1 MKFNLIDSNYNSHSG
16 FSLTTIKTKY
26 GIFTGTSQLYEEDK
40 EIASSFRGCQYAEM
54 KAIRK
59 AYKAEI
65 KEINLKIK
73 TLEDFEKV
81 LKNMKEYNAN
91 SFEAKRLRKEIYLYK
106 KKKAKIKETINA
118 ITNTMIGGMEGYPQ
132 EVERLKKKREAKYI
146 KTIE

>member
-40 EIASSFRGCQYAEM
+40 KIASSFRGCQYAEM

-65 KEINLKIK
+65 IK
-73 TLEDFEKV
+73 TCEENLDKFSVPREIVFLNDLPHTPLEKV
-81 LKNMKEYNAN
+81 DFMALEKLDK
-91 SFEAKRLRKEIYLYK
+91 
-106 KKKAKIKETINA
+106 
-118 ITNTMIGGMEGYPQ
+118 
-132 EVERLKKKREAKYI
+132 
-146 KTIE
+146 